1 MSQSMTP
8 EQEDSLIRELL
19 VRLKNIESS
28 LQAGDS
34 VLIQPY
40 IEGTRTTNAITVP
53 GYDWS
58 QIDSQLR
65 AMCRGGLISSGTVPY
80 DGAAIGIFFAN
91 LTPAGRKLLGR

>member
-1 MSQSMTP
+1 MTP

-19 VRLKNIESS
+19 VILNNIEPS

-40 IEGTRTTNAITVP
+40 IEETSTTNSITVP
-53 GYDWS
+53 GYEWT

-65 AMCRGGLISSGTVPY
+65 AMCRDGLINSGTVPY
-80 DGAAIGIFFAN
+80 DGAGIGIYFAN
-91 LTPAGRKLLGR
+91 LTPAGRKLLAR

>member
-1 MSQSMTP
+1 MTP
-8 EQEDSLIRELL
+8 EQENSLIRELL
-19 VRLKNIESS
+19 VRLNNIETS

-40 IEGTRTTNAITVP
+40 IEGMPTTNSITVP
-53 GYDWS
+53 GYEWS

-80 DGAAIGIFFAN
+80 DGAAMGIFFAN
-91 LTPAGRKLLGR
+91 LTTAGRRLLGR